1 TLKATIGIN
10 MIRGSKAR
18 LVRPRQVFD
27 RQLVVTFSGGD
38 PIGLVIA
45 LRL

>member
-1 TLKATIGIN
+1 TIGIN
-10 MIRGSKAR
+10 TIRGSKVR

-27 RQLVVTFSGGD
+27 RQLVGTFSERD